1 MAENLDRQLLFGVLA
16 LQNELINEGQMM
28 AAVREWLTNKE
39 VPLVD
44 ILIRNQAL
52 RTEQRDPLEQMVQ
65 RHIEE
70 HEDNPTI
77 SLAATAAYDTIG
89 EQLENLEDEDI
100 DRTLE
105 DVAATIA
112 SSELSSLGMEGSTA
126 SGSPSRL
133 GERFRVLRPHRGGG
147 LGFVSIAEDE
157 EIRREVA
164 LKQIRGKYAD
174 EPLFRR
180 RFRVEA
186 EITGG
191 LEHPNIVP
199 VYGLGADMTGRPF
212 YAMRFIRG
220 ASLKD
225 AIKDYYADSEQ
236 TVWDPQR
243 GEGPSLSLAERRR
256 YRFRRL
262 LEKFIDVC
270 EAMHYAHS
278 RGVLHRDL
286 KPGNVMLGRYGEV
299 LVVDWGLAIS
309 RTRED
314 ELKGESEE
322 DTLIPRSGSEDTE
335 AKEGVC
341 EGTPQYMAPEQ
352 AAGRAKRLGPHT
364 DVYALGATLYCILTG
379 KPPFASESD
388 VGTTLSKVQVGDFLP
403 PRALVPDVS
412 PALEAICLKA
422 MATKIENRYATCE
435 LLAADI
441 QRWLDD
447 QPVTAWKEP
456 WTVRAGR
463 WVRQHQKTVTG
474 LLAALAVGLIAA
486 VIIGLVT
493 YYLKEEALANYRVA
507 RQAVDQFYTE
517 VAEEGLLSQPGQE
530 QKRQEL
536 LDSAKQAY
544 SQFVEKYGGEAH
556 DEAAR
561 TRYRLGVITKELGD
575 QDEAVKLLEQAL
587 AEQNTLLTEAATKE
601 RKFDLANT
609 YNQLGIVFTA
619 KGQTP
624 EAADALKKALALRQ
638 DIAKTQPNARLQRKL
653 ANTLMNLGVVL
664 RKQGKLS
671 ESIQRFSESMAIREQ
686 YPFDDYEWQR
696 DRAKGLLNRVL
707 SISDRI
713 GGKDPLTPAAIAGLK
728 EEAERDGQSAIKILH
743 QLAAGVVNTEV
754 LNLENGARLYLNR
767 LYDLTNDDAAR
778 RLLLSQFIDN
788 ARALQ
793 TASPDVPEYRAN
805 LARYL
810 TQLGDIAY
818 GEQDWPQ
825 VRELYAEALTQW
837 DAIPDREKTPIYSRD
852 HALCLKVLGKIDD
865 REDKIAA
872 AVEHATSAE
881 EELQALV
888 TKFPDKADYQE
899 ALQDVQS
906 FRLKVL
912 AKAARID
919 GDMAL
924 ARQRGQEA
932 LAQLEVFW
940 QNKPN
945 SPDRTYQ
952 VEDCR
957 RLLESLSL
965 EP

>member
-16 LQNELINEGQMM
+16 LQNELINEEQLM
-28 AAVREWLTNKE
+28 AAVREWMTDKS
-39 VPLVD
+39 VPIVD
-44 ILIRNQAL
+44 VLMRRQAL
-52 RTEQRDPLEQMVQ
+52 AAEQRDPLEQMMQ

-70 HEDNPTI
+70 HEGNPTI
-77 SLAATAAYDTIG
+77 SLAATQAYDTIG

-100 DRTLE
+100 DRALD

-112 SSELSSLGMEGSTA
+112 SSELSSIGPEGSTA
-126 SGSPSRL
+126 SESSSRL

-225 AIKDYYADSEQ
+225 AIKDYYADSDA
-236 TVWDPQR
+236 TAWDPQR
-243 GEGPSLSLAERRR
+243 GDGPSMSVLERRR

-309 RTRED
+309 RAREED
-314 ELKGESEE
+314 LKGESEE
-322 DTLIPRSGSEDTE
+322 DTLIPQSGSEDTE

-352 AAGRAKRLGPHT
+352 AAGKAKRLGPHT

-403 PRALVPDVS
+403 PRALSPDV
-412 PALEAICLKA
+412 PKALEAICLKA
-422 MATKIENRYATCE
+422 MATKIENRYQTCE
-435 LLAADI
+435 LLATDI

-447 QPVTAWKEP
+447 QPVTAWQEP

-463 WVRQHQKTVTG
+463 WVRQHPKTVTG
-474 LLAALAVGLIAA
+474 VLAALAVGLVAA
-486 VIIGLVT
+486 VLIGLVT

-507 RQAVDQFYTE
+507 RRAVDQFYTE

-530 QKRQEL
+530 PKRKEL
-536 LDSAKQAY
+536 LGSAKEAY
-544 SQFVEKYGGEAH
+544 SQFVVKYGGEAR

-561 TRYRLGVITKELGD
+561 THYRLGVINKELGEN
-575 QDEAVKLLEQAL
+575 DEAQAL
-587 AEQNTLLTEAATKE
+587 LQQALGEQKVLLDQAENEE

-609 YNQLGIVFTA
+609 YNQLGIVLTA
-619 KGQTP
+619 QGQNELAA
-624 EAADALKKALALRQ
+624 EALQQALSLRQ
-638 DIAKTQPNARLQRKL
+638 EISKNQPDARLQRKL
-653 ANTLMNLGVVL
+653 ANTLMNLGVVR
-664 RKQGKLS
+664 RKEGKFD
-671 ESIQRFSESMAIREQ
+671 ESIQRLSESMAIREK
-686 YPFDDYEWQR
+686 YSFDDYEWRR
-696 DRAKGLLNRVL
+696 DEIKELLNRIRSTAAKLQL
-707 SISDRI
+707 SKEPPAKQTALQAQAELDGRAARAILDELSQPPVDTEILKLKADR
-713 GGKDPLTPAAIAGLK
+713 A
-728 EEAERDGQSAIKILH
+728 
-743 QLAAGVVNTEV
+743 
-754 LNLENGARLYLNR
+754 LYLNN
-767 LYDLTNDDAAR
+767 LYWITKNSAAQKAVLVESIGDA
-778 RLLLSQFIDN
+778 QK
-788 ARALQ
+788 LQ
-793 TASPDVPEYRAN
+793 AASPDVPEYRAN
-805 LARYL
+805 LARVL
-810 TQLGDIAY
+810 TQLADISFAE
-818 GEQDWPQ
+818 GDWPEA
-825 VRELYAEALTQW
+825 RARYTEALVQL
-837 DAIPDREKTPIYSRD
+837 DAIENRMDHPVYGRD
-852 HALCLKVLGKIDD
+852 HALCLKVLGKIGD
-865 REDKIAA
+865 REERISS
-872 AVEHATSAE
+872 AVEYATRAMD
-881 EELQALV
+881 ELEALV
-888 TKFPDKADYQE
+888 EKFPDNDEYQQQLRDTQ
-899 ALQDVQS
+899 A

-919 GDMAL
+919 GDLEL

-932 LAQLEVFW
+932 LAKLEAFLEE
-940 QNKPN
+940 KPD
-945 SPDRTYQ
+945 SPDRNYQ

-957 RLLESLSL
+957 RLLDAL
-965 EP
+965 